1 MSDDGVSLTESL
13 DAVIRSL
20 KGDGASAVAGV
31 FGHWEEA
38 VGEAISAHAKPVL
51 LDNGRLLVEV
61 DQPGWATQLRYLEK
75 ELLDRLRPHL
85 GGAEVHAIEV
95 RVARR

>member
-1 MSDDGVSLTESL
+1 MTDDAMPLALSL

-20 KGDGASAVAGV
+20 KGDSAGAVAGV

-38 VGEAISAHAKPVL
+38 VGDAISAHAKPIL

-75 ELLDRLRPHL
+75 ELLERLRPHL
-85 GGAEVHAIEV
+85 GGAELHSIDV

>member
-1 MSDDGVSLTESL
+1 MNNEATPLAESL

-20 KGDGASAVAGV
+20 KGDGALAVAGV
-31 FGHWEEA
+31 FGHWDEA

-51 LDNGRLLVEV
+51 LDNGKLLVEV
-61 DQPGWATQLRYLEK
+61 DQPGWATQLRYLEN
-75 ELLDRLRPHL
+75 ELLERLRPHL
-85 GGAEVHAIEV
+85 GGADLHTIEV

>member
-1 MSDDGVSLTESL
+1 MSDDFTPLSLSL

-20 KGDGASAVAGV
+20 KGDGSRAVAGV

-38 VGEAISAHAKPVL
+38 VGEAISAHAKPIL

-75 ELLDRLRPHL
+75 DLLERLRPHL
-85 GGAEVHAIEV
+85 GGAELHAIEV

>member
-1 MSDDGVSLTESL
+1 VSNDATPLSESL

-20 KGDGASAVAGV
+20 KGAGASAVAGV

-38 VGEAISAHAKPVL
+38 VGEAIAAHAKPVL
-51 LDNGRLLVEV
+51 LDEGRLLVEV
-61 DQPGWATQLRYLEK
+61 DQPGWATQLRYLEQ
-75 ELLDRLRPHL
+75 ELLERLRPHI
-85 GGAEVHAIEV
+85 GGAELHRIDV